1 MPDNIWDNLALA
13 LECVKNYS
21 EGFRR
26 NVESGDTD
34 VAAEHLTD
42 TLTDMRHACRLA
54 GIDFD
59 RAVRLSAD
67 HFNAEQKG
75 KNK

>member
-1 MPDNIWDNLALA
+1 MPDSIYDSLDIALQ
-13 LECVKNYS
+13 CVEQYS

-26 NVESGDTD
+26 NAKEGDID

-59 RAVRLSAD
+59 RAVRLSAY

-75 KNK
+75 KTK

>member
-1 MPDNIWDNLALA
+1 MPDNICGDLALA

-75 KNK
+75 KTK

>member
-1 MPDNIWDNLALA
+1 MSDEIYDSLNIA

-21 EGFRR
+21 ERFRR
-26 NVESGDTD
+26 NVKSGDID

-42 TLTDMRHACRLA
+42 TLTDLRHSCRLV

-59 RAVRLSAD
+59 RAVRLSAY

-75 KNK
+75 KTK